1 MKEEEEYNKVI
12 LGRVVEGCSN
22 EKGYKKYSKEK
33 DQRVRD
39 LLEVRLNRT
48 ERLLDLD
55 TGVFFLINTTKHFLN
70 VVNST
75 LQPLPAVFG
84 GEGEEE
90 RVGDCQ
96 RFRMEVRVFLVAPL
110 LDSLRSLLLTEK
122 RRATVF

>member
-1 MKEEEEYNKVI
+1 MGENGFVFASHTHHTRKTGFYERTYGKILEVDLKEEEEYNKVI

-55 TGVFFLINTTKHFLN
+55 TGIFF
-70 VVNST
+70 
-75 LQPLPAVFG
+75 
-84 GEGEEE
+84 
-90 RVGDCQ
+90 
-96 RFRMEVRVFLVAPL
+96 
-110 LDSLRSLLLTEK
+110 
-122 RRATVF
+122 